1 MVNRDRSDTKI
12 STWWKVSHFNLF
24 LRNLAADSLPRK
36 SSFTYVMFLVWQ
48 SSLLVTLMNTFSVA
62 RTMYNKFY
70 ITLCPTFNPFSII
83 YIVFNSFIHLSPI
96 NYKNSFWPYAMV
108 IMLKKDETIIICVD
122 YRKLNKI
129 TNEDAGPI
137 PCADELITLLS
148 NSLIFSKFACQ
159 TVITR
164 HPCQKNQSI
173 LMHFQ
178 HQWGCMN
185 SNTCLLVWH
194 LCRLDYMQHS
204 SLVVTFSDY
213 SFHKTWST

>member
-1 MVNRDRSDTKI
+1 
-12 STWWKVSHFNLF
+12 
-24 LRNLAADSLPRK
+24 
-36 SSFTYVMFLVWQ
+36 
-48 SSLLVTLMNTFSVA
+48 
-62 RTMYNKFY
+62 
-70 ITLCPTFNPFSII
+70 
-83 YIVFNSFIHLSPI
+83 
-96 NYKNSFWPYAMV
+96 MV
-108 IMLKKDETIIICVD
+108 IMLKKDETVIICVD

-213 SFHKTWST
+213 SFHETWST